1 MATQDELDR
10 ALSDWT
16 RTMDRYEVF
25 HRCQAEGVPAAP
37 VMDEADAYADPHLQH
52 QGFFRPLH
60 SPHTGDHLYP
70 GHAVRWTGPPLQWE
84 RGAPGLGDDNE
95 YVYKAVLKLT
105 DAEYEELQREGVHIS
120 RDFLDSDGRPL

>member
-1 MATQDELDR
+1 
-10 ALSDWT
+10 
-16 RTMDRYEVF
+16 MDRYEVF

-37 VMDEADAYADPHLQH
+37 VMDEADAYADPQLQH

-70 GHAVRWTGPPLQWE
+70 AHAVRWTGPPLQWE

-95 YVYKAVLKLT
+95 YVYKDILKLT

-120 RDFLDSDGRPL
+120 QDFLDSDGRPL